1 MKMWI
6 VAEVNDT
13 EFDTENTGFVY
24 TTPEGAKEAKSNLE
38 AANPGTEYTIWEI
51 D

>member
-13 EFDTENTGFVY
+13 EFDTENVGFVCMSSD
-24 TTPEGAKEAKSNLE
+24 EAKDTKTKLE
-38 AANPGTEYTIWEI
+38 EANPGTEYKIWEI
-51 D
+51 N

>member
-6 VAEVNDT
+6 VAEINDT
-13 EFDTENTGFVY
+13 EFDTENAGYVY
-24 TTPEGAKEAKSNLE
+24 MSNEETKKAKSDLE

>member
-6 VAEVNDT
+6 VAEINDT
-13 EFDTENTGFVY
+13 EFDTENAGYVCMSS
-24 TTPEGAKEAKSNLE
+24 EEAEKTKSDLE